1 MIVKVRKRYI
11 SLALMLIMIVMSIVA
26 SGCGDTGKKEPF
38 DIMKY
43 NNTYWTKE
51 STDWSKGGYIL
62 YVNADYKAD
71 RVIIDLSYTRGE
83 PNPQDTEIQVI
94 KKMSEITDKE
104 VTFSFDKDSW
114 GKSGDVKIVFNG
126 DKIDYVISNVK
137 DSEGGAKW
145 GFFNDEG
152 SLVKHENPGKE
163 LMEHNQKAY
172 QSNQTTPEQTNSAAN
187 SAIFAHNLMHNI
199 PLGSYYDVAEAA
211 CGAKGHVIEES
222 SLHAYIRWY
231 ADNGF
236 IEMHYG
242 SDDKLNEISLSD
254 DIVFDLTQMNPIPN
268 GSRDGLKKAIK
279 HNMSYEQVQSIIGQP
294 GILEL
299 KGSNV
304 HDGAYTRYVWCD
316 TRGRGIKVI
325 FKDNRVKYTNEY
337 WHSPRR

>member
-1 MIVKVRKRYI
+1 
-11 SLALMLIMIVMSIVA
+11 
-26 SGCGDTGKKEPF
+26 
-38 DIMKY
+38 
-43 NNTYWTKE
+43 
-51 STDWSKGGYIL
+51 
-62 YVNADYKAD
+62 
-71 RVIIDLSYTRGE
+71 
-83 PNPQDTEIQVI
+83 
-94 KKMSEITDKE
+94 
-104 VTFSFDKDSW
+104 
-114 GKSGDVKIVFNG
+114 
-126 DKIDYVISNVK
+126 
-137 DSEGGAKW
+137 
-145 GFFNDEG
+145 
-152 SLVKHENPGKE
+152 
-163 LMEHNQKAY
+163 
-172 QSNQTTPEQTNSAAN
+172 
-187 SAIFAHNLMHNI
+187 MHNI